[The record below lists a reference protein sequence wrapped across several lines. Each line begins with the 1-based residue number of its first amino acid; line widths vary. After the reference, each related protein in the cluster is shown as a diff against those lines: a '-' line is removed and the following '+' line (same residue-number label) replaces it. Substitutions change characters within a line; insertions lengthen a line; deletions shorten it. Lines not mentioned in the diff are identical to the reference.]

1 MNNNFLDKKM
11 FMLYGVIILIIHYLI
26 SFAIFNLNIQD
37 GFFLSLGY
45 PSDPVIIPLIFEWQ
59 KILFSNSYHFS
70 NIFFYLPEYLI
81 QKLFGFNYIWITAIF
96 YKIIYFYIITNI
108 LLSYKNIINKNT
120 LSIFILIIVFLL
132 CSNYELNVDRIIR
145 PSLSNIFECYL
156 IISLLKCYTQK
167 SISNKDSIFFGI
179 SSASILSLAPWDFF
193 FITPLFL
200 INLKYINSRKLIFF
214 LISFVIIYSPNI
226 KSNIILITENSLHL
240 EYLGLKEI
248 YNIKLFVL
256 DFFTESLKSKRIL
269 LAIFLITT
277 MSLINKNYLYIK
289 LIFLSLIFGFL
300 PYIVLTKTVL
310 SYHILQGLF
319 NFLFFL
325 CIFCLHETLTKQ
337 DYFFLKIKKTY
348 LQVISLILVIL
359 ITYNNFITPN
369 SWLKRSFEIKKNYIK
384 HFKNLDNLD
393 EDLIIVTNDKYLRAF
408 SYINKIQ
415 YLPKDGFFNN
425 DEIIQ
430 TLRMTAGLI
439 KKSSNNINKDLN
451 TCLYLKSSTE
461 NLFDSTRSTKSKLLV
476 YKQKKLK
483 KIHSSTGWVLSIPEN
498 IKLELIKILKNDDDN
513 NKNKK
518 LYFYD
523 DIYGHINL
531 GIEKR
536 KCSLEDK

>member
-37 GFFLSLGY
+37 GFFFFLWY

>member
-1 MNNNFLDKKM
+1 M
-11 FMLYGVIILIIHYLI
+11 
-26 SFAIFNLNIQD
+26 
-37 GFFLSLGY
+37 
-45 PSDPVIIPLIFEWQ
+45 
-59 KILFSNSYHFS
+59 
-70 NIFFYLPEYLI
+70 
-81 QKLFGFNYIWITAIF
+81 
-96 YKIIYFYIITNI
+96 
-108 LLSYKNIINKNT
+108 
-120 LSIFILIIVFLL
+120 
-132 CSNYELNVDRIIR
+132 
-145 PSLSNIFECYL
+145 
-156 IISLLKCYTQK
+156 
-167 SISNKDSIFFGI
+167 
-179 SSASILSLAPWDFF
+179 
-193 FITPLFL
+193 
-200 INLKYINSRKLIFF
+200 
-214 LISFVIIYSPNI
+214 
-226 KSNIILITENSLHL
+226 
-240 EYLGLKEI
+240 
-248 YNIKLFVL
+248 L

-325 CIFCLHETLTKQ
+325 CIFCFHETLTKQ